1 MTIRTLQEGDRVRLR
16 ADELMQD
23 AGTEGTVV
31 EVRRVFSASPP
42 TVVVRWDGHDW
53 VTTYGDA
60 AHLEH
65 VASRLRSR
73 AEVLEDVLDAVKVLL
88 SSATSR
94 YWASQNLVL
103 RGYDPGWARET
114 VDRLFV

>member
-1 MTIRTLQEGDRVRLR
+1 MTIRTLQEGDRDRLR
-16 ADELMQD
+16 VDELMQE
-23 AGTEGTVV
+23 AGTERTVV
-31 EVRRVFSASPP
+31 EVRRWFSAFPP

-65 VASRLRSR
+65 VASRRRSR
-73 AEVLEDVLDAVKVLL
+73 AEVLEDVIDAVRVLL
-88 SSATSR
+88 SSTASR
-94 YWASQNLVL
+94 CWASQNLVL
-103 RGYDPGWARET
+103 RGYDPSWARET

>member
-1 MTIRTLQEGDRVRLR
+1 MTTRLLQEGDRVRLR
-16 ADELMQD
+16 ADELMQK
-23 AGTEGTVV
+23 AGAEGTVV
-31 EVRRVFSASPP
+31 EVRRWFSAFPP

-73 AEVLEDVLDAVKVLL
+73 AEVLEDVLDAVRVLL

-103 RGYDPGWARET
+103 RGYDPGWARDT
-114 VDRLFV
+114 VDALFV

>member
-1 MTIRTLQEGDRVRLR
+1 MATRLLQEGDRVRLR
-16 ADELMQD
+16 VDELMQE

-31 EVRRVFSASPP
+31 EVRRFFSAFPP

-60 AHLEH
+60 VHLEH
-65 VASRLRSR
+65 VASRLRPR
-73 AEVLEDVLDAVKVLL
+73 AEVLEDVLDAARVLL
-88 SSATSR
+88 SSTASR
-94 YWASQNLVL
+94 CWASQNLVL
-103 RGYDPGWARET
+103 RGYDPSWARET

>member
-1 MTIRTLQEGDRVRLR
+1 MTTRLLQEGDRVRLR
-16 ADELMQD
+16 VDELMQK

-31 EVRRVFSASPP
+31 EVRRWFSAFPP

-65 VASRLRSR
+65 VASRLRPR
-73 AEVLEDVLDAVKVLL
+73 AEVLGDVLDAIKVLL
-88 SSATSR
+88 DSAASR
-94 YWASQNLVL
+94 YWASQNLAL
-103 RGYDPGWARET
+103 RGYDTEWARET
-114 VDRLFV
+114 VDALFV

>member
-1 MTIRTLQEGDRVRLR
+1 MATRLLQEGDRVRLR
-16 ADELMQD
+16 VDELMQE
-23 AGTEGTVV
+23 AGAEGTVLDV
-31 EVRRVFSASPP
+31 QRFFSAIPP
-42 TVVVRWDGHDW
+42 LIVVQWDGYDW

-73 AEVLEDVLDAVKVLL
+73 AEILEDVLDAARVLL

-103 RGYDPGWARET
+103 RGYDPGWARDT
-114 VDRLFV
+114 VDALFV

>member
-1 MTIRTLQEGDRVRLR
+1 MITRLLQEGDRVRLR
-16 ADELMQD
+16 TDELMQK
-23 AGTEGTVV
+23 AGTGGPVV
-31 EVRRVFSASPP
+31 EVRRFFSAFPP

-65 VASRLRSR
+65 VASRLRPR
-73 AEVLEDVLDAVKVLL
+73 AEVLEDVIDAIKVLL
-88 SSATSR
+88 SSSASR
-94 YWASQNLVL
+94 CWASQNLVL

-114 VDRLFV
+114 VDALFV

>member
-1 MTIRTLQEGDRVRLR
+1 MTTRLLQEGDRVRLR
-16 ADELMQD
+16 ADELMQRV
-23 AGTEGTVV
+23 GTEGTVV
-31 EVRRVFSASPP
+31 EVWRVFSAFPP

-73 AEVLEDVLDAVKVLL
+73 AEVLEDVLDAVRVLL
-88 SSATSR
+88 DQLAT
-94 YWASQNLVL
+94 NLL
-103 RGYDPGWARET
+103 LAARWTALME
-114 VDRLFV
+114 RSE

>member
-1 MTIRTLQEGDRVRLR
+1 MTIRLLQEGDRVRLR
-16 ADELMQD
+16 VDELMQE
-23 AGTEGTVV
+23 AGAEGTVV
-31 EVRRVFSASPP
+31 EVRRWFSAFPP

-73 AEVLEDVLDAVKVLL
+73 TEVLEDVIDAVKGLL
-88 SSATSR
+88 DSAASR
-94 YWASQNLVL
+94 Y
-103 RGYDPGWARET
+103 
-114 VDRLFV
+114 